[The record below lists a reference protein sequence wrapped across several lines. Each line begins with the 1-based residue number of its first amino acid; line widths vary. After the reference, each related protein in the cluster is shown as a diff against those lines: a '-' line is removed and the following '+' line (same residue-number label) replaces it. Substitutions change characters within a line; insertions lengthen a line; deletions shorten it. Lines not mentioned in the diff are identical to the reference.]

1 MKATKK
7 YQIRKDLTKIV
18 DEVLFIELKPDFS
31 LLRKAVGGW
40 LKVKAT
46 PSRRYLLGI

>member
-18 DEVLFIELKPDFS
+18 DGSIVYRIEALKDFS
-31 LLRKAVGGW
+31 FIKKG
-40 LKVKAT
+40 
-46 PSRRYLLGI
+46 SLG